1 MDKFNEEHMRA
12 LEQRYSEL
20 VNLRKLI
27 EYLSTPEEFEDWAKL
42 GTRSDIRSA
51 LIAFEKEELYDH
63 CAILKKVLISIE
75 TDE

>member
-20 VNLRKLI
+20 VNPRKLI
-27 EYLSTPEEFEDWAKL
+27 EYLSTPEEFEDWARL
-42 GTRSDIRSA
+42 GTPSDIRSA

-75 TDE
+75 SNE